1 MTAEK
6 HAKRPQGG
14 KKTESDG
21 LERLQKV
28 LSARGAASRRAAEE
42 MITEGRVSVDG
53 RTVRELGTKVD
64 AAQAEIRVDGR
75 LLYRPRPKYLMLNKP
90 RGYLTT
96 ASDPEGRR
104 TVFDLLTAGDAK
116 ERVFPVGR
124 LDMDSEGLLLLTNDG
139 ELANRIAHPRHRID
153 KEYHALVKGHPSGAK
168 LAQLRRGGFMLD
180 GGRTSPA
187 QVEVLEQSGDT
198 TLLKV
203 VIHEGRRRQVRRIME
218 EIGHPVE
225 RLRRVRLGPLTL
237 AGLPAAGYRPLTAG
251 EVLRLQQL
259 VGLAAVAPPGEGAS
273 EETALG
279 FRRANEPRALSGRKP
294 IRQGPPSGQARKR
307 QPQRQPDGGTWSR
320 NERAQPRREQEGKG
334 GAGGAR
340 RNDQGNGWRGRPE
353 HGDPRPGGTKPGQPR
368 ARRTPAHDRNRRSG
382 GGR

>member
-1 MTAEK
+1 MATGK
-6 HAKRPQGG
+6 QTKRPQGG
-14 KKTESDG
+14 KVEETG

-42 MITEGRVSVDG
+42 MIVEGRVSVDG

-64 AAQAEIRVDGR
+64 AAEAEIRVDGR
-75 LLYRPRPKYLMLNKP
+75 LLYRPRLKYLMLNKP

-104 TVFDLLTAGDAK
+104 TVYDLLTPGDAR

-139 ELANRIAHPRHRID
+139 DLANRIAHPRYRID
-153 KEYHALVKGHPSGAK
+153 KEYHALVKGHPSGGA

-180 GGRTSPA
+180 GGRTGPA
-187 QVEVLEQSGDT
+187 QVEVLEQSGQT
-198 TLLKV
+198 TLLRV

-251 EVLRLQQL
+251 EVLRLQRL
-259 VGLAAVAPPGEGAS
+259 VGLADAATPDEAQGEEMAP
-273 EETALG
+273 G
-279 FRRANEPRALSGRKP
+279 FRRASEPRALSGRKP
-294 IRQGPPSGQARKR
+294 IRQGPPSGQNERKR
-307 QPQRQPDGGTWSR
+307 EPKRQPDGGPAPRDERSR
-320 NERAQPRREQEGKG
+320 PRREQEGKG

-340 RNDQGNGWRGRPE
+340 RNEQGSGWRGRPE
-353 HGDPRPGGTKPGQPR
+353 RGGPRPGGSGPGQPR
-368 ARRTPAHDRNRRSG
+368 ARRTPPHNRDRRSG

>member
-1 MTAEK
+1 MAT
-6 HAKRPQGG
+6 G
-14 KKTESDG
+14 KQTTQPRGDEGAGAG

-28 LSARGAASRRAAEE
+28 LAASGVASRRAAEE
-42 MITEGRVSVDG
+42 LITEGRVSVDG
-53 RTVRELGTKVD
+53 RIVRELGTRVD
-64 AAQAEIRVDGR
+64 AAQADIRVDGR
-75 LLYRPRPKYLMLNKP
+75 KIQRPRLKYLMLNKP

-104 TVFDLLTAGDAK
+104 TVYALLSPSDAR
-116 ERVFPVGR
+116 ERVFPIGR

-139 ELANRIAHPRHRID
+139 EFANRIAHPRHRID
-153 KEYHALVKGHPSGAK
+153 KEYHALVKGHPTGAA

-187 QVEVLEQSGDT
+187 QVEVLEQSRET

-203 VIHEGRRRQVRRIME
+203 IIHEGRRRQVRRIME

-251 EVLRLQQL
+251 EVLRMQRL
-259 VGLAAVAPPGEGAS
+259 VGLADDSAATPED
-273 EETALG
+273 ETPAQ
-279 FRRANEPRALSGRKP
+279 FRRVNEPRALSGRKP
-294 IRQGPPSGQARKR
+294 LRQGPPGGGDEQRKGRSAGKPASGPATR
-307 QPQRQPDGGTWSR
+307 D
-320 NERAQPRREQEGKG
+320 ERTPPRREQEGSG
-334 GAGGAR
+334 GTGGAR
-340 RNDQGNGWRGRPE
+340 RSDQSGGRRERPT
-353 HGDPRPGGTKPGQPR
+353 GGGGRPGGGGSGQPR
-368 ARRTPAHDRNRRSG
+368 PRRTPAHNRDRRPG